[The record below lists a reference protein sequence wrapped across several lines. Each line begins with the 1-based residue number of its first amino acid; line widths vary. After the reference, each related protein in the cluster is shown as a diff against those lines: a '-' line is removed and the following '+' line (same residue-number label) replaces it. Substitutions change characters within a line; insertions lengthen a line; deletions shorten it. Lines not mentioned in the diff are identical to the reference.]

1 MDFHVLSGAA
11 GLAKSSSRV
20 LVVGV
25 IGHSSALQSKQQVAN
40 NIVDRDVFSVKLFV
54 SLSALGLIHAVV
66 VQLPSFDL
74 DATTLPESLKR
85 SGVLSRAAAVE
96 DKAHDAARG
105 HGHSQTGSA
114 RLATEVLEC
123 FHARTD
129 GGESKESSNSR
140 DGRASKDDV
149 VYLHLSSA
157 VEPSLFAQS
166 VSRMQELHELGPSV
180 CPRSGIAALLS
191 FVVLPCRTFT
201 CGWRT
206 RSPTIS
212 RLSFSC
218 SMCAI
223 TSL

>member
-1 MDFHVLSGAA
+1 MPL
-11 GLAKSSSRV
+11 L
-20 LVVGV
+20 
-25 IGHSSALQSKQQVAN
+25 
-40 NIVDRDVFSVKLFV
+40 
-54 SLSALGLIHAVV
+54 

-96 DKAHDAARG
+96 DKAYDAARG
-105 HGHSQTGSA
+105 HGHSQAGSA

-129 GGESKESSNSR
+129 GGDTKENSNGR
-140 DGRASKDDV
+140 DGRDSKDDV

-180 CPRSGIAALLS
+180 RPHSAMRSL
-191 FVVLPCRTFT
+191 VVLPRLCVGLSCVAGEPGVQPPQGPPFHVPRVPPHHCEPLLRLLHPSVRLVTVAMLFCSWCT
-201 CGWRT
+201 GDRDST
-206 RSPTIS
+206 PTICA
-212 RLSFSC
+212 C
-218 SMCAI
+218 SAFCN
-223 TSL
+223 